1 MAIELRDATE
11 NELSTIMEIYNDA
24 VLNTTAIWND
34 TLVDLDNRKDWF
46 AARKQRGF
54 PVIVAVKDGV
64 VAGYASYGDWRAF
77 DGYRHTRE
85 HSVYVHKGARGS
97 GIGKLLMQAVIEHAS
112 GNDVHVLIGAIEAEN
127 TASIRLHESLGFR
140 AVGRFSEVGTK
151 FGRWLDLTCME
162 LKLPVS

>member
-11 NELSTIMEIYNDA
+11 NELSAIMEIYNDA
-24 VLNTTAIWND
+24 VLTTTAIWND

-77 DGYRHTRE
+77 EGYRHTRE
-85 HSVYVHKGARGS
+85 HSIYVHKDARGS

-112 GNDVHVLIGAIEAEN
+112 GNDVHVLIGAIESEN

-140 AVGRFSEVGTK
+140 VVGRFSEVGTK

-162 LKLPVS
+162 LKLPLN